1 MLTPIADTLD
11 LALAYA
17 RAACRVRELEEA
29 LFEVPTFGPI
39 TGIAIY
45 PKRLLEE
52 AAQARADL
60 TSAYRALDRRI
71 PADGFDLGAGARIVR
86 A

>member
-11 LALAYA
+11 LAMDYA

-29 LFEVPTFGPI
+29 
-39 TGIAIY
+39 AD
-45 PKRLLEE
+45 
-52 AAQARADL
+52 DL
-60 TSAYRALDRRI
+60 TRDEFAPLRAMPAPLIKALMEARKALVTAHRRLDPRI